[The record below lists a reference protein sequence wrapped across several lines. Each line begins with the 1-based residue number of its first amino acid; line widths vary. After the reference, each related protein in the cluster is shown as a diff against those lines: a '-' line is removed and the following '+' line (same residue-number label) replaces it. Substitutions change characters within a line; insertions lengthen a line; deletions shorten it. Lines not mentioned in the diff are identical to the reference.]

1 LPVRIFQRAV
11 AVRTP
16 LLLTALLTVASATFA
31 AAPAAPG
38 PKPHTWTDKQGRTI
52 VGDFV
57 EADATDVT
65 VRRENGTTV
74 RIPRAMLSP
83 QDVTFADKA
92 QENRPITVRLE
103 VSRTRFGSAKDD
115 KRAEGLIIT
124 TDQWGYSV
132 LVTNQ
137 TRRVAENL
145 RADYVLYV
153 QQATLDK
160 GVQSKAGQ
168 VHRSG
173 SERIASLPLMG
184 TANFRTSSIP
194 TKKIELKPGW
204 IWTQTGNSDQVI
216 DTLDGIW
223 LRLYQGDAMIAEF
236 VSSEA
241 LRKAGWPSDAPKPP
255 GSGNRGRQ
263 GGGS

>member
-1 LPVRIFQRAV
+1 M
-11 AVRTP
+11 RTP

-31 AAPAAPG
+31 ATPAASG
-38 PKPHTWTDKQGRTI
+38 PKPHTWTDKQGRII

-57 EADATDVT
+57 EADATEVT

-74 RIPRAMLSP
+74 RIPRTMLSP
-83 QDVTFADKA
+83 QDVAFADSA
-92 QENRPITVRLE
+92 QANRPITVRLE

-115 KRAEGLIIT
+115 KSDEGLIIT
-124 TDQWGYSV
+124 TDQWGYAV
-132 LVTNQ
+132 VVTNQ
-137 TRRVAENL
+137 TRRAAENL

-153 QQATLDK
+153 RQAALEN
-160 GVQSKAGQ
+160 GVQSKADQ

-173 SERIASLPLMG
+173 SERITSLPLMG

-194 TKKIELKPGW
+194 TKRIELKPGW
-204 IWTQTGNSDQVI
+204 IWSQTGNRDQVI

-223 LRLYQGDAMIAEF
+223 LRLYQGEAMIAEF
-236 VSSEA
+236 GSSEA

-255 GSGNRGRQ
+255 GTDNNRGRQ
-263 GGGS
+263 GGGG